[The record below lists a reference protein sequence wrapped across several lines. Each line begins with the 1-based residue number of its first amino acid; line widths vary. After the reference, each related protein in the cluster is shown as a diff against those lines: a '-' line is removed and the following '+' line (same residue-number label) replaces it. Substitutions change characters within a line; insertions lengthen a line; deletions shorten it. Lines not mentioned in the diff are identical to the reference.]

1 MNAFYEEQRENDT
14 QLRII
19 RNGNHSYQ
27 PHFHMNVELLVVR
40 KGDYRVRLNGGEHRV
55 KDGCL
60 LLCDSYDIHAY
71 ERLSSGEQ
79 EDDCILIIPPRYL
92 ERFSAYRHGRRLLSP
107 RLCDAALC
115 DTVLRLVDT
124 VLSRT
129 ESEYVTASTVDHILS
144 LLLEKGQLTE
154 EGEERDVALIRRI
167 LSYINL
173 HYREELSLSSL
184 SAALGYS
191 EAHLSRI
198 FHHFMNTNIKT
209 YINRLRLSY
218 MEARRRADPKADITP
233 LIFEAGFGSIQSYYR
248 NRNR

>member
-19 RNGNHSYQ
+19 RNGNHSFQ
-27 PHFHMNVELLVVR
+27 PHFHINVELLVVKR
-40 KGDYRVRLNGGEHRV
+40 GDYCVRLNGGEHRV

-71 ERLSSGEQ
+71 ERLSKEEN

-92 ERFSAYRHGRRLLSP
+92 ERFTAHRHGKRLLTP
-107 RLCDAALC
+107 LLCDGALC
-115 DTVLRLVDT
+115 ERILHLIDTVLT
-124 VLSRT
+124 PT
-129 ESEYVTASTVDHILS
+129 ESEYVTASTIDHILS

-154 EGEERDVALIRRI
+154 EGEERDIALIRRI

-173 HYREELSLSSL
+173 HYREALSLSSL
-184 SAALGYS
+184 SSALGYS

-198 FHHFMNTNIKT
+198 FHHFMKTNIKA

-218 MEARRRADPKADITP
+218 INRRLSDNPKADVTP